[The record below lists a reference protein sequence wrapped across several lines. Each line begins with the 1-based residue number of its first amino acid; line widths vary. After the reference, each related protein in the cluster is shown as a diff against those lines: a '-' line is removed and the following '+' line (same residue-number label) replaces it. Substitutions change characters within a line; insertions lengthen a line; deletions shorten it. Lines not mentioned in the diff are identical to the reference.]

1 MGQTSKNRFWKLQR
15 ICLVRVSGSQMSIEP
30 EKLCGREKQ
39 AVSTLFFSR
48 IGQAY
53 TKTLRHS
60 CGCVVSISPSTSLTV
75 RKGKSLEASML
86 ENRFKRGKK
95 EITNS

>member
-1 MGQTSKNRFWKLQR
+1 MGQTSKNRFWKVQR
-15 ICLVRVSGSQMSIEP
+15 VCLVRVSASEMSIEP
-30 EKLCGREKQ
+30 EKLCGRERQ
-39 AVSTLFFSR
+39 AVSILFFSR

-60 CGCVVSISPSTSLTV
+60 CRCVVSISSSTSLTV

-86 ENRFKRGKK
+86 ENRFKRGK
-95 EITNS
+95 